1 MADRDFQA
9 MQRGFAAAVRAPA
22 LPVPAGVA
30 PRRLQVYRELV
41 RNTLEG
47 FLRSGFPV
55 LRACCGELHWQRLV
69 DDFQRDGRC
78 RTPYFLEIGQEF
90 LRWLQQE
97 RSPQPDDPPFLLEL
111 AHYEWVE
118 LALDV
123 DETDLD
129 TIAADRDG
137 DLLARPPVLSPLAWA
152 LAYRF
157 PVHRIGAG
165 FQPAVP
171 DAEPNY
177 LLVYRNRLDAV
188 RFMAINAATARL
200 LELFRQPMLRQP
212 EPPCGRDA
220 LAQLAAELAHPDP
233 AQLLEFGTG
242 LLRQLAAEDV
252 ILGASPAPASAK
264 GGQSPL

>member
-9 MQRGFAAAVRAPA
+9 VQRGFAAAVRDPA

-55 LRACCGELHWQRLV
+55 LRACCGELCWRRLV

-78 RTPYFLEIGQEF
+78 RAPYFLEIGQEF
-90 LRWLQQE
+90 LRWLQEQ
-97 RSPQPDDPPFLLEL
+97 RVPQPDDPPFLLEL

-157 PVHRIGAG
+157 PVQRIGAG
-165 FQPAVP
+165 FQPAFP

-177 LLVYRNRLDAV
+177 LLVYRNRADAV

-200 LELFRQPMLRQP
+200 LELFRQP

-220 LAQLAAELAHPDP
+220 LVQLAAELVHPDP
-233 AQLLEFGTG
+233 AQLLEFGAD
-242 LLRQLAAEDV
+242 LLQQLAAEDV

-264 GGQSPL
+264 GGQSSL